1 MSKLKLDNSQKEV
14 VYSDKKNIVVIAGA
28 GSGKTTVLTERI
40 RHLVETGVEPQ
51 YMCAITFT
59 NLASNEMKER
69 LADIPDIEDMFIGT
83 IHSFANS
90 LLHLFGLHF
99 DILSDDKYIEILEKL
114 ITKYSKY
121 LTVEKVAEYND
132 LKKAVKECKEHY
144 SVLEDFF
151 NDEEE
156 FEYKMFQR
164 NIKEV
169 ENKPNSHYPESVYS
183 YAKEHNIITF
193 DDIIRI
199 CKSKLGEDFCLE
211 YLFVDEYQ
219 DTGILEDN
227 FIQALN
233 PTNLFIVGDDWQS
246 IYGFKGAVVN
256 IFKRYVKQGE
266 ENPAE
271 WGVYRLDNN
280 YRCAKEII
288 DIAEKVIGQDKG
300 KIEKKVVC
308 SNDNK
313 GEYSYYS
320 KDKNN
325 IMKHLVPILKNYK
338 KDYKSWFF
346 LTRTNKDLNDLVMLC
361 NSINLPVMRMEK
373 VKNVADMKELN
384 EINKVKAMTIHCAK
398 GLEND
403 NVLLVGDFPIFKAP
417 PCKKKKEDI
426 EKFRKRLER
435 WNEERRLM
443 YVAVTRAKKKLVI
456 ISESEEEEV
465 EVKLIKKCQSA

>member
-1 MSKLKLDNSQKEV
+1 MLDKSQKEV
-14 VYSDKKNIVVIAGA
+14 VYSEKKNIVVVAGA

-40 RHLVETGVEPQ
+40 RHLIMTGVEPQ
-51 YMCAITFT
+51 YLCAITFT

-69 LADIPDIEDMFIGT
+69 LADIPNIEDMFIGT

-90 LLHLFGLHF
+90 LLHLFNLHF
-99 DILSDDKYIEILEKL
+99 EILSDDKYFEILEKL
-114 ITKYSKY
+114 ITEYGKY
-121 LTVEKVAEYND
+121 LTVEKVTEYND
-132 LKKAVKECKEHY
+132 LKKAVRECKEHY
-144 SVLEDFF
+144 SVLDDFF
-151 NDEEE
+151 NDNEE

-164 NIKEV
+164 SVREV
-169 ENKPNSHYPESVYS
+169 RDESGYKFNSGYPESVYS
-183 YAKEHNIITF
+183 YAESHNIITF

-219 DTGILEDN
+219 DTGVLEDS

-233 PTNLFIVGDDWQS
+233 PKNLFIVGDDWQS

-266 ENPAE
+266 QNPNE
-271 WGVYRLDNN
+271 WGVYHLDNN

-288 DIAEKVIGQDKG
+288 DVAERVIGQDTE
-300 KIEKKVVC
+300 KIEKNVVC
-308 SNDNK
+308 SNDNE

-320 KDKNN
+320 KDKSNL
-325 IMKHLVPILKNYK
+325 MKHLIPVLKNYRGK
-338 KDYKSWFF
+338 YNSWFF

-373 VKNVADMKELN
+373 SQEIADMKELL
-384 EINKVKAMTIHCAK
+384 EINKAKAMTIHSAK

-403 NVLLVGDFPIFKAP
+403 NVLLVGNFPVFKAP
-417 PCKKKKEDI
+417 PCKKKNENED
-426 EKFRKRLER
+426 KFKKRLDK

-443 YVAVTRAKKKLVI
+443 YVAITRAKKKLI
-456 ISESEEEEV
+456 IVSDSEEEEV
-465 EVKLIKKCQSA
+465 EVKITKKR